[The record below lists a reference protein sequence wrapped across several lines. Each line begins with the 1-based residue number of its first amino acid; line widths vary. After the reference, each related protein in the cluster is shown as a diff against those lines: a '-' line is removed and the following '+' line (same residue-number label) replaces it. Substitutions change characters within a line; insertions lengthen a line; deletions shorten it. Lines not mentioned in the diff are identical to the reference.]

1 MRRRVRVDAGLCA
14 RVRALL
20 AARDEGR
27 RPGVRPSIEVR
38 AQADGATELLI
49 YDEIGFWGI
58 NASDFA
64 GVMAKVSGPLHVR
77 VNSPGGDVFD
87 GIAIYNMLADY
98 PGEVTVI
105 VDGLAASA
113 ASFIAQAGDRVR
125 MNRGS
130 QMMIHDASGLCI
142 GNAAEMQAMAA
153 LLDQVSDALADIYA
167 ARSGT
172 DAGAWREA
180 MRAETWY
187 TAEQAV
193 EAGLADEMVPHP
205 EREDDEDDRD
215 DEGGGGPDDIAARRT
230 AHAAALYPYRP
241 AAVRP
246 QGTAVG
252 PHETATK
259 EGTWDAGVEEKRL
272 PSPVPVAVARRM
284 YGWYDAS
291 KVEDGAVPKSACK
304 LPHHFVSSGGEP
316 GAASLNGVRNALA
329 RLPQTEGLS
338 DAERATIE
346 RHLRSHLPEDA
357 DDQVPAPGDQAPA
370 AAPPAASPPADSRP
384 EPAPHPG
391 PEGAGLADEWAAAVA
406 RLIPPADTWESLRE
420 ALL

>member
-1 MRRRVRVDAGLCA
+1 LGGRPPVRNVGGGAGGLSARRLLGVPRRDPVQGHDRAALGGVMRRRVRVDAGLCA

-130 QMMIHDASGLCI
+130 
-142 GNAAEMQAMAA
+142 
-153 LLDQVSDALADIYA
+153 
-167 ARSGT
+167 
-172 DAGAWREA
+172 
-180 MRAETWY
+180 
-187 TAEQAV
+187 
-193 EAGLADEMVPHP
+193 
-205 EREDDEDDRD
+205 
-215 DEGGGGPDDIAARRT
+215 
-230 AHAAALYPYRP
+230 
-241 AAVRP
+241 
-246 QGTAVG
+246 
-252 PHETATK
+252 
-259 EGTWDAGVEEKRL
+259 
-272 PSPVPVAVARRM
+272 
-284 YGWYDAS
+284 
-291 KVEDGAVPKSACK
+291 
-304 LPHHFVSSGGEP
+304 
-316 GAASLNGVRNALA
+316 
-329 RLPQTEGLS
+329 
-338 DAERATIE
+338 
-346 RHLRSHLPEDA
+346 
-357 DDQVPAPGDQAPA
+357 
-370 AAPPAASPPADSRP
+370 
-384 EPAPHPG
+384 
-391 PEGAGLADEWAAAVA
+391 
-406 RLIPPADTWESLRE
+406 
-420 ALL
+420 